1 MQIMNIM
8 TQDIISVNKNDDLQH
23 VMDLMDKHNIS
34 KVPAMADGQLAGIV
48 TDNKIA
54 DELGSVRNRGVPPSH
69 MHASTVMDRDYE
81 PVYPQMDIREILQ
94 TVGEPGLTMLPVLE
108 NDMLVGVVTK
118 ADLLPLVEDD
128 RPLTEL
134 MTSPVYTVKPDDRIV
149 HARRRLLDHDIARL
163 PVAVDG
169 APQGIISDME
179 IAFALAD
186 LKRSVSLG
194 QQNHRLREL
203 HVEDAMRAPA
213 LVAGRERTIKEAA
226 KIMLSQSVGCLPVV
240 DDSDIIE
247 GIVTRTDLLRTLPDT
262 L

>member
-1 MQIMNIM
+1 MQIMDIM
-8 TQDIISVNKNDDLQH
+8 TQDIVSVNKSDDLQH

-54 DELGSVRNRGVPPSH
+54 DELGSVRKRGVPPSH
-69 MHASTVMDRDYE
+69 MHASTVMDREYE
-81 PVYPQMDIREILQ
+81 PIYPQMDIREILR

-108 NDMLVGVVTK
+108 NDVLVGVVTK
-118 ADLLPLVEDD
+118 ADLLPLVRDD
-128 RPLTEL
+128 RSITEV

-149 HARRRLLDHDIARL
+149 HARRRLLDQDIARL

-203 HVEDAMRAPA
+203 LVADAMRAPA
-213 LVAGRERTIKEAA
+213 LVAGTERTITEAA
-226 KIMLSQSVGCLPVV
+226 QIMLDQAVGCLPIVEE
-240 DDSDIIE
+240 SDTLV
-247 GIVTRTDLLRTLPDT
+247 GIVTRTDLLQTLPGT

>member
-1 MQIMNIM
+1 MQIMDIM
-8 TQDIISVNKNDDLQH
+8 TQDIISVNKNDDLQY

-54 DELGSVRNRGVPPSH
+54 DELGSVRNRKVPPSH

-94 TVGEPGLTMLPVLE
+94 TIGEPGLTMLPVLE
-108 NDMLVGVVTK
+108 NEILIGVVTK
-118 ADLLPLVEDD
+118 ADLLPLVDD
-128 RPLTEL
+128 ARPVTDI
-134 MTSPVYTVKPDDRIV
+134 MTSPVHTVKPDDRVV

-169 APQGIISDME
+169 APQGMISDME

-186 LKRSVSLG
+186 IKRSVPLG

-213 LVAGRERTIKEAA
+213 LVAGEERTIEEAA
-226 KIMLSQSVGCLPVV
+226 RIMLDQSVGCLPIV
-240 DDSDIIE
+240 DANDLLQGII
-247 GIVTRTDLLRTLPDT
+247 TRTDLLRTLPDS

>member
-1 MQIMNIM
+1 MQIMDIM
-8 TQDIISVNKNDDLQH
+8 TKDIISVNKNDDLQY

-54 DELGSVRNRGVPPSH
+54 DELGSVRNRKVPPSH

-81 PVYPQMDIREILQ
+81 AVYPQMDLREILH

-108 NDMLVGVVTK
+108 NKVLVGVVTK
-118 ADLLPLVEDD
+118 ADLLPMVEDD
-128 RPLTEL
+128 RSVTDI
-134 MTSPVYTVKPDDRIV
+134 MTSPVHTVKPDDRIV
-149 HARRRLLDHDIARL
+149 HARRRLLDNDIARL
-163 PVAVDG
+163 PVAIDG

-179 IAFALAD
+179 IAFALAE

-194 QQNHRLREL
+194 RQNHQLREL
-203 HVEDAMRAPA
+203 LVADAMRAPA
-213 LVAGRERTIKEAA
+213 LVAGTQRSIAEAA
-226 KIMLSQSVGCLPVV
+226 RIMLDQSVGCLPIV
-240 DDSDIIE
+240 DDDDTLM
-247 GIVTRTDLLRTLPDT
+247 GIVTRTDLLRTLSNN